1 MIKRYTLPEM
11 GKIWE
16 DENKF
21 RKWLEVELLTVEA
34 LKINNRIPPK
44 DAAII
49 KRKAKFNI
57 PRIREI
63 EKEVRH
69 ETIAF
74 LTNVAEY
81 IGPAARYLH
90 YGLTS
95 YDALDTAQAVQMQE
109 AADIIIRDIK
119 QLILALRAKAK
130 KYKKLVC
137 VGRSHG
143 IHAEPTTFGL
153 KMALFSVEMERNLSR
168 MKRAR
173 EVISVGK
180 LSGAVG
186 TFANVSPSVEAYVC
200 KKLGLK
206 PAILST
212 QVLARDRIAEF
223 ISVMAITAGTLE
235 RFAVEIRSLQ
245 RTEIREAEEPFSS
258 TQKGS
263 SAMPHKRN
271 PIILERICGLARV
284 LRGNALIGIE
294 NIALWNERD
303 ISHSSAERIILPDST
318 IILDYMLNKM
328 IRVIKGLSVYP
339 ENMQHNLNQ
348 TKGLIFSERLMLEL
362 INKGLSRE
370 RAYRIIQR
378 NAMKVWRESTD
389 YKKQL
394 LADKE
399 LGRYL
404 KPAEISACFDLSY
417 HTKNIDWI
425 YKKLKI

>member
-21 RKWLEVELLTVEA
+21 RKWLDVELLTVEV

-49 KRKAKFNI
+49 KKKAKFNI

-81 IGPAARYLH
+81 IGPSARYLH

-109 AADIIIRDIK
+109 AADIIIGDIK
-119 QLILALRAKAK
+119 QLILALRSKAR

-143 IHAEPTTFGL
+143 VHAEPTTFGL
-153 KMALFSVEMERNLSR
+153 KMALFSVEMERNLVR

-173 EVISVGK
+173 EIISVGK

-186 TFANVSPSVEAYVC
+186 TFANVAPSVEAYVC

-206 PAILST
+206 PAVLST

-284 LRGNALIGIE
+284 LRGNVLIGIE

-328 IRVIKGLSVYP
+328 IGVIKGLSVYP

-370 RAYRIIQR
+370 MAYRIIQR
-378 NAMKVWRESTD
+378 NAMKTWKENRD

-394 LADKE
+394 LSDKE
-399 LGRYL
+399 IGRYL
-404 KPAEISACFDLSY
+404 KPAEVSACFDLSY